1 MGERL
6 LELQAILA
14 EVRRRW
20 TQRALLRSWMIA
32 AAAAATILLAG
43 LGAVLIVA
51 REGLPLV
58 VTVALVVFTTLFAL
72 ARAFWPLRRR
82 PTDRQLAR
90 YVEEKS
96 GGLDDVL
103 VTAVDYSSRP
113 EASASMREWMA
124 ADAVRATRQVPV
136 DTIVSRASIRSGL
149 SKAVAATAVL
159 VIVASFF
166 AMPFERAANL
176 AQAYLFPARVGIEVL
191 PGNAK
196 VRDGQPVSINARV
209 NGLEG
214 GFVPVLTIKAG
225 SEAIDVRMD
234 QLPLENGLFAKTIP
248 DVKGSFSYH
257 VSVAGTRSEEYTI
270 SVVRPARV
278 ERIDISYQF
287 PQGLGLEP
295 RVDEDSGDIYGPA
308 GTKVKLTI
316 TTDKPI
322 ARAALA
328 LEGGEKIDL
337 AAREKVLEGELT
349 IEDDGSY
356 RVALSDIDG
365 LENAGDTE
373 YFIRTLDD
381 RPPDVRILRPAGD
394 KQVTALEE
402 VQIEARADDD
412 YGIASFDL
420 VFQAPGGKEKV
431 VPFRGSNGGLTANGL
446 HTMFMEDLGVQPGDF
461 VTYFA
466 RARDVSRGRRSTE
479 ARSDIFF
486 LEVKPF
492 EEEFVAAQS
501 QAMMGG
507 AGGGDRGL
515 QGLAEAQK
523 EIIIATWK
531 LDARGRRARDAKSS
545 ADVKSVSKAQSDLKQ
560 RAETASAQFSRAT
573 GRRRTPGG
581 GAPGNDPIGKAI
593 EAMGRAVVELDK
605 VSTSSALPHEMEALN
620 QLLKADAE
628 NRRRQ
633 IARQQQAGG
642 GGGMNRSEADLS
654 SLFDQEL
661 RKRNETNY
669 ETGTRTEERQENKQ
683 EDPLEKI
690 RELAR
695 RQDAL
700 NRQQRDLAGNR
711 AQIEQEELKR
721 QLERLRREQNQ
732 LRQEAE
738 QLARQMGSQQ
748 QRQQSSSQ
756 QQQQQQQQSSSQQSS
771 NQQSGGQGQ
780 EQQGQQ
786 NQQGQQGSRQLR
798 EISEEMRNAATD
810 MSRENSQQ
818 AMARGEKAAERLRE
832 LEKQLQASSPDDRRR
847 ALGDLQ
853 LETRQ
858 LADAQRRLANEASKT
873 GQGQSGQDAR
883 RRLAGDQ
890 DRLAERTQRLQ
901 DNVKRLAK
909 SGQGTVEEK
918 RAIEDAARELD
929 RQQVTERMRQSAEAL
944 RQQQGQSSQGSQ
956 SQTSQAQPSQAQ
968 QASRQGE
975 AAARALDQIA
985 ERLGAASGSKDAD
998 SRRLSD
1004 QLAKT
1009 QELREKIAGI
1019 ERDIDK
1025 LQRENAQQPQRGDR
1039 QDGQND
1045 GQQGQ
1050 QGQPGPQGQ
1059 QARGQQGGQQ
1069 SGQQSGQA
1077 NQQGGEAGGNGGVQ
1091 QLQREVNERMRD
1103 ANRLADE
1110 LRRENPGMQGAKT
1123 PEEWWRSFSAP
1134 GTEAFKQDFARWESL
1149 KKNLLVALENVESQV
1164 SDQLRARES
1173 KERLNAGGHT
1183 AVSESYREL
1192 VERYYRSLASPRKP

>member
-20 TQRALLRSWMIA
+20 TQRAVLRSWMIA
-32 AAAAATILLAG
+32 AVAAAIVVFAG
-43 LGAVLIVA
+43 LIAVLVVA

-58 VTVALVVFTTLFAL
+58 VTVAVVSFAALFAL
-72 ARAFWPLRRR
+72 VRAFWSLRKR
-82 PTDRQLAR
+82 PTDKQLAR
-90 YVEEKS
+90 YIEERF

-103 VTAVDYSSRP
+103 VTAVDYSARP
-113 EASASMREWMA
+113 EASSSMREWLA
-124 ADAVRATRQVPV
+124 ADAVQASRQVPIDSV
-136 DTIVSRASIRSGL
+136 VSRASLRTGL
-149 SKAVAATAVL
+149 WKAAAATAALAL
-159 VIVASFF
+159 VAVYFVV
-166 AMPFERAANL
+166 PVERATNL
-176 AQAYLFPARVGIEVL
+176 TRAYLFPARVAIDVL
-191 PGNAK
+191 PGSMK
-196 VRDGQPVSINARV
+196 IRGGQPVTIRAQVR
-209 NGLEG
+209 GLEG
-214 GFVPVLTIKAG
+214 GFAPILSVAVGDETRELRM
-225 SEAIDVRMD
+225 SEATDAA
-234 QLPLENGLFAKTIP
+234 GGFTTTIE
-248 DVKGSFSYH
+248 DVKASFKYS
-257 VSVAGTRSEEYTI
+257 VSVAGTHSDNYAVTVI
-270 SVVRPARV
+270 YPARV
-278 ERIDISYQF
+278 ERIDISYDF

-295 RVDEDSGDIYGPA
+295 RIDEDSGDIYGPA
-308 GTKVKLTI
+308 GTKVRLTI

-322 ARAALA
+322 ARAALT
-328 LEGGEKIDL
+328 LEEGNKIDL
-337 AAREKVLEGELT
+337 SARENVVEGELT

-356 RVALSDIDG
+356 RVALADIDG
-365 LENAGDTE
+365 LENPGDTE

-394 KQVTALEE
+394 KQVTPLEE

-412 YGIASFDL
+412 YGIATFDL
-420 VFQAPGGKEKV
+420 VFQAPGGKEKI
-431 VPFRGSNGGLTANGL
+431 VPFKGRNGGLTASGL

-531 LDARGRRARDAKSS
+531 LDARARRARDAKS
-545 ADVKSVSKAQSDLKQ
+545 AGDVKVIGKAQSDLKQ
-560 RAETASAQFSRAT
+560 RAETASAQFSRTA

-581 GAPGNDPIGKAI
+581 TAPGNDPIGKAI

-605 VSTSSALPHEMEALN
+605 VSTSTALPHEMEALN

-669 ETGTRTEERQENKQ
+669 ETPNSTEERQDSKQ

-700 NRQQRDLAGNR
+700 NRQQRDLARNR
-711 AQIEQEELKR
+711 AQIEQEDLKR

-738 QLARQMGSQQ
+738 QLARQLGS

-756 QQQQQQQQSSSQQSS
+756 QQQQQQSSQQQQGS
-771 NQQSGGQGQ
+771 NQQSSGDS
-780 EQQGQQ
+780 QGQQ
-786 NQQGQQGSRQLR
+786 SQQGQQGSRQLR

-810 MSRENSQQ
+810 MGRQNSEQ
-818 AMARGEKAAERLRE
+818 AMSRGERAAERLRD

-858 LADAQRRLANEASKT
+858 LADAQRRLANEAAKS

-890 DRLAERTQRLQ
+890 DRLADRAERLQ
-901 DNVKRLAK
+901 DNVKRLART
-909 SGQGTVEEK
+909 GQGSPEEK
-918 RAIEDAARELD
+918 RAIDDAARELE
-929 RQQVTERMRQSAEAL
+929 RQQVTERMRQSSEAL
-944 RQQQGQSSQGSQ
+944 RKGQAEQGPQGQ
-956 SQTSQAQPSQAQ
+956 QAA
-968 QASRQGE
+968 RQGE

-985 ERLGAASGSKDAD
+985 ERLGAASGAKDAD

-1004 QLAKT
+1004 QLAKA
-1009 QELREKIAGI
+1009 QELREQISEI
-1019 ERDIDK
+1019 ERNIDK
-1025 LQRENAQQPQRGDR
+1025 LQRDAQQAGQRGDR
-1039 QDGQND
+1039 QDGQNP

-1050 QGQPGPQGQ
+1050 QAQQGQPSESAQGK
-1059 QARGQQGGQQ
+1059 QARGQQNGQQ
-1069 SGQQSGQA
+1069 SSQQAS
-1077 NQQGGEAGGNGGVQ
+1077 QGGEGGGNGSVQ

-1110 LRRENPGMQGAKT
+1110 IRRENGGNGLKT

-1149 KKNLLVALENVESQV
+1149 KKNLLVALEQVETQV
-1164 SDQLRARES
+1164 SDQLRNRES
-1173 KERLNAGGHT
+1173 KERLNAGGH
-1183 AVSESYREL
+1183 ASVSESYREL
-1192 VERYYRSLASPRKP
+1192 VERYYRSLASPRSPQ